1 MHRAF
6 VEAQENLLSNL
17 TTFFKQK
24 KKKEKKKKQWLTRN
38 SFKGSSKY
46 YYKPNTSATF
56 QQDVVI
62 KQNTGIT

>member
-6 VEAQENLLSNL
+6 VEAPENLLSNL

-24 KKKEKKKKQWLTRN
+24 KRKEKKQWLTRN

-56 QQDVVI
+56 
-62 KQNTGIT
+62 

>member
-24 KKKEKKKKQWLTRN
+24 KKKKRKKKTMA
-38 SFKGSSKY
+38 Y
-46 YYKPNTSATF
+46 
-56 QQDVVI
+56 
-62 KQNTGIT
+62 

>member
-17 TTFFKQK
+17 TTFFIQK
-24 KKKEKKKKQWLTRN
+24 KKKKRKKTKQWLTRN

-56 QQDVVI
+56 
-62 KQNTGIT
+62 